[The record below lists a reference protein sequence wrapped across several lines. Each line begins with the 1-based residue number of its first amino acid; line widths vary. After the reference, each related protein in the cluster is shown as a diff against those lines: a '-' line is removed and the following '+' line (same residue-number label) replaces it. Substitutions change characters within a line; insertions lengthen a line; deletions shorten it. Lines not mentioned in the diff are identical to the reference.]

1 MISAVFELMG
11 SILVGNNVAEAIR
24 GRIISTTLFAK
35 NPYTLQLAMV
45 CALMGS
51 SMWLLT
57 ATRYAVP
64 VSTTHSII
72 GAVLGVGVA
81 AYGPPAINWEYSSG
95 RGFAGIVASWFI
107 SIAVSGFCAALAY
120 LVMKYAVMR
129 YKNSFARALVFAPV
143 MFGLTYGIIALSLVW
158 KGMPK
163 LKVRS
168 CGPDAAHSRPPRSP
182 PPASCPA
189 AG

>member
-1 MISAVFELMG
+1 MRLS
-11 SILVGNNVAEAIR
+11 
-24 GRIISTTLFAK
+24 LFT
-35 NPYTLQLAMV
+35 PIPQLAMV

-51 SMWLLT
+51 SFFLMV
-57 ATRYAVP
+57 ATRYGVP

-107 SIAVSGFCAALAY
+107 SIAGSGVMAAAAY
-120 LVMKYAVMR
+120 LVMKYGVMR
-129 YKNSFARALVFAPV
+129 YRNSFARALVFAPI
-143 MFGLTYGIIALSLVW
+143 MFGFTYGIFSLTLVW
-158 KGMPK
+158 KGTPK

-168 CGPDAAHSRPPRSP
+168 ACWRANNFQRPLLLPPTHSLTLSLATARHCSWTRSATHP
-182 PPASCPA
+182 
-189 AG
+189 